1 MAALRRF
8 LARRP
13 WAVQALTAGPR
24 CGRVVQDPGPAH
36 PRGHKSSG
44 REEDGA
50 GSGRLCT
57 VFSRLLPRHH
67 RGGERAVGGAEL
79 GQDPA
84 EPAAAA
90 APLLGWGDDGYGTQ
104 SSHCGARP
112 RTTWTLCSPTT
123 VFGRRCRSP
132 TSTSSLWPTGWP
144 SCSVLP
150 LSGTATCPGKQT
162 GCEGGAVLQ
171 VPPPTASGASARER
185 VWGWSAVRSPMG
197 MPWQR

>member
-84 EPAAAA
+84 GLRGRSAHQ
-90 APLLGWGDDGYGTQ
+90 LL
-104 SSHCGARP
+104 C
-112 RTTWTLCSPTT
+112 
-123 VFGRRCRSP
+123 
-132 TSTSSLWPTGWP
+132 WP

>member
-84 EPAAAA
+84 AVPGCVGWCGCRA
-90 APLLGWGDDGYGTQ
+90 APSAHGLHLPQDYVDALLTNY
-104 SSHCGARP
+104 CI
-112 RTTWTLCSPTT
+112 
-123 VFGRRCRSP
+123 
-132 TSTSSLWPTGWP
+132 WPP
-144 SCSVLP
+144 VQIANFYFVP
-150 LSGTATCPGKQT
+150 LAHRL
-162 GCEGGAVLQ
+162 AVVQ
-171 VPPPTASGASARER
+171 CVAI
-185 VWGWSAVRSPMG
+185 VWNCYLSWKANRL
-197 MPWQR
+197 